1 MTDLSAIADQL
12 EAAAVHADLDEFVR
26 LLGERWPA
34 VAGAIEAKLTAR
46 PIRPTRVV
54 RPLLSARRNVSVN
67 AAWTALPFRD
77 RQLLLWL
84 VNGRVI
90 TSELATLLIYRCRRT
105 SQRRLRQLSSYGFI
119 QTNWAG
125 SEDKPRGQY
134 IYTLSA
140 QADSELEA
148 AVWPDGRPDASQARA
163 GSGAAHEVATHDLLA
178 AFLTAASEDEGL
190 VAWLPER
197 TAARLF
203 DNYVR
208 PDALAVLRTGGR
220 GVLLL
225 VERDLGTEVTA
236 TLASKI
242 ARYRNKF
249 AGRPCIHVG
258 FVVEGERRAESVR
271 RLIRAGEDTG
281 PAIIVTTIDALRADP
296 FGARWSDGA
305 TKPPTRGLT
314 PYATGVTAPLLGLG
328 CLDESDALAAFDHRA
343 IESVPALRRLLSVGE
358 ATR

>member
-1 MTDLSAIADQL
+1 MTDLSEVLDRL
-12 EAAAVHADLDEFVR
+12 EAAPHTDLSEFVR
-26 LLGERWPA
+26 ALGERWPA
-34 VAGAIEAKLTAR
+34 VAGAIEAKLSAR
-46 PIRPTRVV
+46 PTRTTRVV

-84 VNGRVI
+84 VNGRVM
-90 TSELATLLIYRCRRT
+90 TSELATLLIYRHRRT
-105 SQRRLRQLSSYGFI
+105 SQRRLRQLTKYGFVAG
-119 QTNWAG
+119 NWAG
-125 SEDKPRGQY
+125 SAYRPRGQY

-140 QADSELEA
+140 KADVELEA
-148 AVWPDGRPDASQARA
+148 MVWPDGRPDAAQTRA
-163 GSGAAHEVATHDLLA
+163 GSGPIHEAATHDLLTVFLA
-178 AFLTAASEDEGL
+178 AATADEGL
-190 VAWLPER
+190 IAWLPER

-225 VERDLGTEVTA
+225 VERDLGTEFTVALTN
-236 TLASKI
+236 KI

-249 AGRPCIHVG
+249 AGRGSIHVG
-258 FVVEGERRAESVR
+258 FVVEGERRAETVR

-281 PAIIVTTIDALRADP
+281 PTIIVTTIEALRADP
-296 FGARWSDGA
+296 FGARWSDGV

-314 PYATGVTAPLLGLG
+314 PYATGVSAPLLGPG
-328 CLDESDALAAFDHRA
+328 CLDDQEALAAFDHRA
-343 IESVPALRRLLSVGE
+343 IESAPALRRLLAVQE
-358 ATR
+358 ASR

>member
-1 MTDLSAIADQL
+1 MTDLSEVLDRL
-12 EAAAVHADLDEFVR
+12 EAAPHTDLSEFVR
-26 LLGERWPA
+26 ALGERWPA
-34 VAGAIEAKLTAR
+34 VAGAIEAKLSAR
-46 PIRPTRVV
+46 PIRTTRVV

-84 VNGRVI
+84 VNGRVM
-90 TSELATLLIYRCRRT
+90 TSELAMLLIGRDRRT
-105 SQRRLRQLSSYGFI
+105 AQRRLRQLTKFGFV
-119 QTNWAG
+119 QGNWAG
-125 SEDKPRGQY
+125 STYNPRGQY

-140 QADSELEA
+140 QADVELEA
-148 AVWPDGRPDASQARA
+148 MVWPDGRPDAAQARA
-163 GSGAAHEVATHDLLA
+163 GSGPTHEVATHDLLA
-178 AFLTAASEDEGL
+178 AFLAAATQDEGL

-197 TAARLF
+197 PAARLF

-208 PDALAVLRTGGR
+208 PDALAVLRSGGR

-249 AGRPCIHVG
+249 AGRRSIHVG

-271 RLIRAGEDTG
+271 RLIRSGEDTG
-281 PAIIVTTIDALRADP
+281 PTIIVTTIDALRADP
-296 FGARWSDGA
+296 FGAHWSDGA

-314 PYATGVTAPLLGLG
+314 PYATGVTEPLLGPG
-328 CLDESDALAAFDHRA
+328 CLDEPDALAAFDHRA
-343 IESVPALRRLLSVGE
+343 IESVPALRRLLAIGE
-358 ATR
+358 ASR